1 MSNNFDFHLHSTASD
16 GSETVSE
23 LLESIKEAN
32 IQFFSLTDH
41 DTLVGTLEMEKI
53 VPDFIHFVRG
63 IEFSCKTPYHKCH
76 ILGYDFNP
84 EHPSLSHALDT
95 LVQLRRKKL
104 YYRVAFLEERF
115 GIVLNEKEADWLFTQ
130 ASPGKP
136 HFGKIIVERGLAP
149 DINSAIEKYIK
160 PCKDENDRIDAQ
172 LAVQAILDSGGIPVW
187 AHPLG
192 GEGEKRLTKK
202 EFYQQLDKLI
212 SHGIRGLE
220 CYYSRY
226 TKEEIDFLV
235 DQAQKHNLLIS
246 GGSDYHGKMKKNL
259 HIGKLNAEDV
269 DVDKE
274 ALTLYNYL
282 SK

>member
-1 MSNNFDFHLHSTASD
+1 MSNHFDFHLHSTASD
-16 GSETVSE
+16 GSETVPE

-41 DTLVGTLEMEKI
+41 DTMVGTFEMEKI
-53 VPDFIHFVRG
+53 VPDSIHFIRG

-76 ILGYDFNP
+76 ILGYDFDP
-84 EHPSLSHALDT
+84 EHPAMSHALDA
-95 LVQLRRKKL
+95 LIQLRRKKL
-104 YYRVAFLEERF
+104 YYRVSFLEERF
-115 GIVLNEKEADWLFTQ
+115 GIVLNEKEADWLFSQ
-130 ASPGKP
+130 SSPGKP

-149 DINSAIEKYIK
+149 DIHSAIETYIK

-172 LAVQAILDSGGIPVW
+172 IAVQAILESGGIPVW

-192 GEGEKRLTKK
+192 GEGEKHLTEE
-202 EFYQQLDKLI
+202 EFHQQLETLI
-212 SHGIRGLE
+212 ADGIRGLE
-220 CYYSRY
+220 CFYSRY
-226 TKEEIDFLV
+226 TQDEIAFLV

-246 GGSDYHGKMKKNL
+246 GGSDYHGKMKSNL

-269 DVDKE
+269 DVDKD